1 MRIAFVLLCALPAA
15 AAFSVQDLFG
25 KPRTRARAKGYAVD
39 AIRQKYT
46 PPPTKGDQ
54 TPKKNPS
61 PSRTSSPKMLVP
73 PPMEAID
80 ATSQLLCEVLD
91 ASGGRVAG
99 EPPPNLSSSS
109 VVIVIIPCQYAEP
122 PSRDASVPLCSRAGA
137 VDAPDWLLPAC
148 AAGCLTFPIVILYTL
163 GDPGTDRYKREAAGG
178 ITLQERAFGDF
189 KALLE
194 RRGVLKP
201 SETPATGQAGIVM
214 TAEDDDSIE
223 NQGSAPV
230 ETIVPRDGKRMDGT
244 SGWREDMDR
253 MRL

>member
-109 VVIVIIPCQYAEP
+109 VVIVIIPCQYAESP
-122 PSRDASVPLCSRAGA
+122 RRDASVESAAACPHQLIGKTEH
-137 VDAPDWLLPAC
+137 DAPLSMMMGSGIDSQPQPFMLHTNSLP
-148 AAGCLTFPIVILYTL
+148 G
-163 GDPGTDRYKREAAGG
+163 
-178 ITLQERAFGDF
+178 
-189 KALLE
+189 
-194 RRGVLKP
+194 
-201 SETPATGQAGIVM
+201 
-214 TAEDDDSIE
+214 
-223 NQGSAPV
+223 
-230 ETIVPRDGKRMDGT
+230 
-244 SGWREDMDR
+244 
-253 MRL
+253 

>member
-91 ASGGRVAG
+91 ASGGRV
-99 EPPPNLSSSS
+99 
-109 VVIVIIPCQYAEP
+109 
-122 PSRDASVPLCSRAGA
+122 AGA